1 MIPSTTPIVLD
12 STVIIA
18 LSTVGRV
25 DLLRWR
31 VLIPEKVV
39 DELSKDPARSTLVS
53 LVKGGKAEVIKPTEE
68 LRKKALFILSDKGYR
83 NYWHHRRCRTTWPT
97 YSGRRKRTLEKA

>member
-1 MIPSTTPIVLD
+1 MKIPSTTPLVLD

-31 VLIPEKVV
+31 VLIPEKIVE
-39 DELSKDPARSTLVS
+39 ELSKEPARSTLLS
-53 LVKGGKAEVIKPTEE
+53 LVKGSKAKVIKPPEE
-68 LRKKALFILSDKGYR
+68 LRKKALLF
-83 NYWHHRRCRTTWPT
+83 
-97 YSGRRKRTLEKA
+97 